1 MCIKTA
7 CCCTAPAASRSLVSG
22 MPQQLQ
28 HSLAMPLCSL
38 SLLAQIHS
46 HHHSNAS
53 LSFDDLSMPSCHLCM
68 FNCRER
74 GGQAPQ
80 LALSACAPLL
90 RTLLC
95 TCSVLESPALC
106 SLCFVHVPRGWWT
119 PLHGVPLLL
128 PYGPSSL
135 SPSPPFL
142 PLLSYAPPELCSK
155 CWGGKAVGV
164 RVPGRGW
171 IQCVCS
177 RGKAASRASAC
188 LEHAH
193 PWAHFCV
200 DGMLIPS
207 EPSSPGP

>member
-1 MCIKTA
+1 MPLFPLMTCPCHHATYACSTA
-7 CCCTAPAASRSLVSG
+7 VSAVGRPLSLPSV
-22 MPQQLQ
+22 
-28 HSLAMPLCSL
+28 LAPLCSVL
-38 SLLAQIHS
+38 CSARALCWS
-46 HHHSNAS
+46 HPLFAP
-53 LSFDDLSMPSCHLCM
+53 FALSMCHGGGGRPCTGSRSSSLTVPPPFPPLLPSC
-68 FNCRER
+68 
-74 GGQAPQ
+74 
-80 LALSACAPLL
+80 
-90 RTLLC
+90 
-95 TCSVLESPALC
+95 
-106 SLCFVHVPRGWWT
+106 
-119 PLHGVPLLL
+119 
-128 PYGPSSL
+128 PSSL